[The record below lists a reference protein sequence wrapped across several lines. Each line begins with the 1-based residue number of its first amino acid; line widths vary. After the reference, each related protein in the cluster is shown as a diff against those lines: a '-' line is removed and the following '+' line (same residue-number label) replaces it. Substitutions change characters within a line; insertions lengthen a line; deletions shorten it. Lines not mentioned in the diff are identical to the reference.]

1 MKNFVFY
8 FSKKIFTLH
17 PPRNIKNPH
26 LSKLPV
32 AILKSTRQGSIRK
45 LGALGHRKRY
55 LFTTNTCF
63 EELNPSSLVQL
74 DYADYEQLG
83 FGSWHI

>member
-8 FSKKIFTLH
+8 FSKKIFTHH
-17 PPRNIKNPH
+17 PPKNIKNPH
-26 LSKLPV
+26 LPKLPV
-32 AILKSTRQGSIRK
+32 AILKSTRQGSNRK
-45 LGALGHRKRY
+45 LGGLGHRKRH

-63 EELNPSSLVQL
+63 EELNASSLVQL
-74 DYADYEQLG
+74 DYAVYEQLG